1 MAVRQIVKIDEEKCN
16 GCGLCVSPCVE
27 GAITIED
34 GKAKV
39 KNEKLCDGAGFCIGV
54 CPRGALT
61 VEHREAPEFDEHAVE
76 EHVKQN
82 PGTYVPQVCHRCGR
96 NEDQVVVMPC
106 RQHGRSIWVCT
117 GCLPA
122 LIHG

>member
-1 MAVRQIVKIDEEKCN
+1 MAVRQIISIDEEKCD

-27 GAITIED
+27 GAISIEN

-39 KNEKLCDGAGFCIGV
+39 NKQELCDGAGFCIGV
-54 CPRGALT
+54 CPQGALSL
-61 VEHREAPEFDEHAVE
+61 EDREAPDFDERAVE
-76 EHVKQN
+76 ENLKQN
-82 PGTYVPQVCHRCGR
+82 PGTYIPQVCFRCGR
-96 NEDQVVVMPC
+96 NEDERSLLPC
-106 RQHGRSIWVCT
+106 RKQGRSIWVCT

>member
-1 MAVRQIVKIDEEKCN
+1 MAIRQIVKIDEEKCN
-16 GCGLCVSPCVE
+16 GCGQCVSPCVE

-39 KNEKLCDGAGFCIGV
+39 IREELCDGAGFCLGV
-54 CPRGALT
+54 CPQGALT
-61 VEHREAPEFDEHAVE
+61 LETREAAAFDEQAVE

-82 PGTYVPQVCHRCGR
+82 PGSYIPQACFNCGNTEDDVPVL
-96 NEDQVVVMPC
+96 PC
-106 RQHGRSIWVCT
+106 RNKGQSLWVCT
-117 GCLPA
+117 KCLPA